1 MKIDFVRFSS
11 AAIVPT
17 QGTKDSAG
25 FDLYSAEDV
34 LISPNSTKIIR
45 TNIGFK
51 ISRGLFWKNLL
62 QVEFCT

>member
-11 AAIVPT
+11 AAIATT

-25 FDLYSAEDV
+25 FDLYSVEDV
-34 LISPNSTKIIR
+34 HVCLNSTKIIR

-51 ISRGLFWKNLL
+51 ISRGYFGKI
-62 QVEFCT
+62 